1 MSDPTSAPLREA
13 PPQVGAARRADPRAV
28 LLLGVLGASFSSIFV
43 RWSAAPSLVT
53 ATGRLGWTV
62 ALLLP
67 VVLLRHRRELLSST
81 PRDLLFCAL
90 SGICLALHF
99 STWFESLKWTSIASS
114 TVLVST
120 EVIFSALGFALFLQG
135 RIPRLGA
142 AAIAVAFGGS
152 AVLALSDAGGAG
164 ALRGD
169 LLAVLAAA
177 AVAAYTLIG
186 QVQRAR
192 QSTTVYTFL
201 TYTACLLALLA
212 TDLATGTPVL
222 GWGAREAG
230 IGLLLA
236 LFCTLLGHSLFSWSL
251 KWLSPAYVSAAKL
264 CEPVFASVLG
274 LLLFGEGISP
284 LQALGSAAVL
294 AGVLLYTRAEK
305 RG

>member
-1 MSDPTSAPLREA
+1 MSRLT
-13 PPQVGAARRADPRAV
+13 ADPRLV
-28 LLLGVLGASFSSIFV
+28 LFLGVLGASFSSIFV

-62 ALLLP
+62 LLLLP
-67 VVLLRHRRELLSST
+67 SVLGKHRAELLSAT
-81 PRDLLFCAL
+81 RRDLLMCAL
-90 SGICLALHF
+90 SGACLALHF

-120 EVIFSALGFALFLQG
+120 EVIFSALGFALFLHG

-142 AAIAVAFGGS
+142 AAIAVAIAGS
-152 AVLALSDAGGAG
+152 VVLALSDAGGTGG
-164 ALRGD
+164 ALTGD
-169 LLAVLAAA
+169 LLAVLAAV

-201 TYTACLLALLA
+201 TYASCLIVLLLLDA
-212 TDLATGTPVL
+212 ATGTPVL
-222 GWGAREAG
+222 GWGLREVG
-230 IGLLLA
+230 VGLLLA
-236 LFCTLLGHSLFSWSL
+236 VFCTLLGHSLFSWSL

-284 LQALGSAAVL
+284 LQGIGAIAVL
-294 AGVLLYTRAEK
+294 AGVLLYTKAEG
-305 RG
+305 RHT